1 MFFNISSIITTFI
14 FLIITLLTIALVL
27 FLFFKMPPKDENIKV
42 GQETSDINNMQT
54 YILSPEDLV
63 LIQEKMDELKETPS
77 IGEST
82 IIEKVVIDKNFFK
95 DYKEDDDKNKAYLM
109 TLSNTFATK
118 KMSIGGTSLFS
129 FSNIELQHALQ
140 GNFIN
145 VAKELDIHGLKIKYI
160 DTNLDIGNNVAIPKG
175 YFNNAYTNDINVKSI
190 DMNKRYNMNN
200 NSISINSM
208 SNNISFMNQDKE
220 IHVFDSLGNATHD
233 NLNLKGCVNFVG
245 AANTSNAQLCSNTM
259 TNVDKKTT
267 VNKLNVKDRTIV
279 NNSVSVNGIKLVQ
292 SGSNLHLVKS
302 TGQKYKVSIN

>member
-1 MFFNISSIITTFI
+1 MFFNISSIITTII

-42 GQETSDINNMQT
+42 GQETSDINMMQT

-63 LIQEKMDELKETPS
+63 LIQEKMNELKALPTVDKPLLTS
-77 IGEST
+77 N
-82 IIEKVVIDKNFFK
+82 IDFK
-95 DYKEDDDKNKAYLM
+95 ENLYTKFEEENGQNMNHLM
-109 TLSNTFATK
+109 TLSNTFDTK
-118 KMSIGGTSLFS
+118 NMLIEDTSLFS

-145 VAKELDIHGLKIKYI
+145 VATELDIHGLRIKYI
-160 DTNLDIGNNVAIPKG
+160 DTNLDIDSKVSMPNG

-190 DMNKRYNMNN
+190 DMNKRYNVNN

-220 IHVFDSLGNATHD
+220 IHVFDSMGNATHD

-245 AANTSNAQLCSNTM
+245 NDVNNVQLCSNKM

-267 VNKLNVKDRTIV
+267 VNQLNVKDRTSV
-279 NNSVSVNGIKLVQ
+279 NNDVSVNGIKLVQ
-292 SGSNLHLVKS
+292 SGSNLHVVKN
-302 TGQKYKVSIN
+302 TGQKYIVSVN